1 MFVGVIAEKLAG
13 GGGGGAF
20 LPEGSNL
27 IKTFI
32 TVKYI
37 LSGKILSGKCFR

>member
-1 MFVGVIAEKLAG
+1 MFVGVIAEKLV
-13 GGGGGAF
+13 GGGGAF

>member
-1 MFVGVIAEKLAG
+1 MFVGVIAEKLV